1 MAILILGLV
10 AWIAWTPSG
19 KVTPVSAPSVP
30 PEPLLD
36 IAESEEY
43 PAESPTSTPAEEN
56 DPTLPRSLRFR
67 DARNGDALPGV
78 RFSLRR
84 RGGQEPPAEFAAAA
98 DGTFVVPKG
107 EAWTLSF
114 LDPNLRSLRPAETF
128 SDSAKEVVRDVW
140 CYWTATVTGIVDVE
154 DPGRI
159 VRGTA
164 TVSARPVTPEP
175 VLGFTRRS
183 REAIGSP
190 DWVQAQKGGGVHF
203 LWTCAVKDRQYSL
216 EIPLIG
222 GTAVM
227 AWAPGHTVE
236 MIRVEPGTAPGA
248 VVQANFRLRTGV
260 RARIRVLD
268 ESGVPVPGATVQLVN
283 YFEARTGEIDHALL
297 SLEKKVGGFGL
308 GIVSNGETGMS
319 RARLK
324 ESAGTDKDGRALLY
338 VGNHGRR
345 LLLMVCSAGK
355 IPFIKRLERPDEFDD
370 AEIVLKR
377 NTPIRAS
384 YRLSRRGRFAGAGA
398 TLLLLEMIDNMTL
411 DAGTVTAGD
420 DGAFPADCIVA
431 GRQYFVILNDPER
444 LGRCRGTVTFG
455 DDEVVDISSFE

>member
-1 MAILILGLV
+1 MRSGTE
-10 AWIAWTPSG
+10 TPTPAVPAPAPPPAPPATRADAGPDAPSSP
-19 KVTPVSAPSVP
+19 TPVEESGQGQPRR
-30 PEPLLD
+30 LL
-36 IAESEEY
+36 
-43 PAESPTSTPAEEN
+43 
-56 DPTLPRSLRFR
+56 FR

-107 EAWTLSF
+107 EEWTLSF

-128 SDSAKEVVRDVW
+128 SDSAKEVVREVW

-154 DPGRI
+154 DPSRI

-164 TVSARPVTPEP
+164 TVSARPVGLE
-175 VLGFTRRS
+175 LLQGQARHKS
-183 REAIGSP
+183 REVIGTP
-190 DWVQAQKGGGVHF
+190 AWVQKQKGGGNHF

-222 GTAVM
+222 PTAVM

-236 MIRVEPGTAPGA
+236 MIRVDPGTAPGA

-268 ESGVPVPGATVQLVN
+268 ESGVPVANASVQLLD
-283 YFEARTGEIDHALL
+283 YFVGPSDQIDHAAL

-319 RARLK
+319 RASL
-324 ESAGTDKDGRALLY
+324 SDGAGTGDDGRALVY
-338 VGNHGRR
+338 VGSHERR
-345 LLLMVCSAGK
+345 LLLMVSARGK
-355 IPFIKRLERPDEFDD
+355 VPFIKRLERPDEFDD

-377 NTPIRAS
+377 NQPARPS
-384 YRLSRRGRFAGAGA
+384 YRLSRRGRFAGEGA
-398 TLLLLEMIDNMTL
+398 TLQLLEMIDTMTL
-411 DAGTVTAGD
+411 GAGTVTAAETGH
-420 DGAFPADCIVA
+420 FPADSIVP
-431 GRQYFVILNDPER
+431 RREYFVILNDPHGI
-444 LGRCRGTVTFG
+444 GRCSGTVTFG
-455 DDEVVDISSFE
+455 DDEVVDISSLESR

>member
-1 MAILILGLV
+1 MILGLV
-10 AWIAWTPSG
+10 VWMRSGAETPTPA
-19 KVTPVSAPSVP
+19 VPAPAPPPAPPATHADHALDAPAAPTPVEELGQGQPRR
-30 PEPLLD
+30 LL
-36 IAESEEY
+36 
-43 PAESPTSTPAEEN
+43 
-56 DPTLPRSLRFR
+56 FR
-67 DARNGDALPGV
+67 DARNGNAMPGV
-78 RFSLRR
+78 RFLLH
-84 RGGQEPPAEFAAAA
+84 PPGEGKPTAECAAEA
-98 DGTFVVPKG
+98 DGTFVLPKG
-107 EAWTLSF
+107 DGWTLSF
-114 LDPNLRSLRPAETF
+114 VEPSLRSLRPKETF
-128 SDSAKEVVRDVW
+128 ADSSADAVREVW
-140 CYWTATVTGIVDVE
+140 CYWTATVTGTVDVE
-154 DPGRI
+154 DPSRLGAKP
-159 VRGTA
+159 A

-222 GTAVM
+222 ATAVM

-370 AEIVLKR
+370 AEIVLR
-377 NTPIRAS
+377 SNQPARQS
-384 YRLSRRGRFAGAGA
+384 YRLSSRGRFAGAGA
-398 TLLLLEMIDNMTL
+398 TLLLLEMIDTMTL
-411 DAGTVTAGD
+411 DAGTVTANA
-420 DGAFPADCIVA
+420 DGAFPADSIVA

-444 LGRCRGTVTFG
+444 LGRRSGTVTFG